1 MNLIQRL
8 ANTRLGKAIT
18 IITALSIFEGS
29 GCSEKKV
36 IHEFY
41 DPNDRLIKLVAEGG
55 GTIEH
60 EYDYNGDGVSDE
72 RREYEYDPKGRIII
86 RLMVYT
92 PNNLTRANEFWEY
105 EYDSNGRKTKS
116 IVQRYDSN
124 NKEVMSGGDYDGDGV
139 FDDEC
144 EYEYDPKG
152 RIMRLRVYNPNNLT
166 RRNEVWEYEY
176 DSNGNPN
183 LNIKDLNI
191 KGMKNGK

>member
-1 MNLIQRL
+1 M
-8 ANTRLGKAIT
+8 LG
-18 IITALSIFEGS
+18 G
-29 GCSEKKV
+29 
-36 IHEFY
+36 
-41 DPNDRLIKLVAEGG
+41 
-55 GTIEH
+55 
-60 EYDYNGDGVSDE
+60 DYNGDGVSDE